1 MTAATGIKRKAACRQ
16 RKDFPQ
22 KIRIFIGRILTIKPL
37 NMKTSTKIWLAI
49 AGILLV
55 VLGVLCISRPA
66 ATLFTTAWLIGLVTL
81 FAGVSKLMFTLRT
94 QAFLPNSGTRALS
107 AILEIIIGIIFLANN
122 VFLAFSLPVIFAM
135 WITIESVIIVVNSFD
150 YKRVGFPGWW
160 GILLL
165 GICGVVLG
173 ILGLRNPDVTAATL
187 STLIGMGVIA
197 MGASYLIA
205 LLGIQKFENRVK
217 EFNQTIR

>member
-1 MTAATGIKRKAACRQ
+1 MTAATGIKRKAACRP

-66 ATLFTTAWLIGLVTL
+66 ATLFTTAWLIGLFTL

-187 STLIGMGVIA
+187 STLIGLGVIA

>member
-1 MTAATGIKRKAACRQ
+1 
-16 RKDFPQ
+16 
-22 KIRIFIGRILTIKPL
+22 
-37 NMKTSTKIWLAI
+37 MKTSTKIWLAI

-66 ATLFTTAWLIGLVTL
+66 ATLFTTAWLIGLFTL

-135 WITIESVIIVVNSFD
+135 WIIIESVIIVVNSFD

-187 STLIGMGVIA
+187 STLIGLGVIA

-205 LLGIQKFENRVK
+205 LLGIQKFEDRVK

>member
-1 MTAATGIKRKAACRQ
+1 
-16 RKDFPQ
+16 
-22 KIRIFIGRILTIKPL
+22 
-37 NMKTSTKIWLAI
+37 MKTSTKIWLGI

-66 ATLFTTAWLIGLVTL
+66 ATLFTTAWLIGLFTL

-187 STLIGMGVIA
+187 STLIGLGVIA

-217 EFNQTIR
+217 EINQML

>member
-1 MTAATGIKRKAACRQ
+1 
-16 RKDFPQ
+16 
-22 KIRIFIGRILTIKPL
+22 
-37 NMKTSTKIWLAI
+37 MKTSTKIWLAI

-55 VLGVLCISRPA
+55 VLGILCISRPA
-66 ATLFTTAWLIGLVTL
+66 ATLFTTAWLIGLFTL

-187 STLIGMGVIA
+187 STLIGLGVIA

>member
-1 MTAATGIKRKAACRQ
+1 
-16 RKDFPQ
+16 
-22 KIRIFIGRILTIKPL
+22 
-37 NMKTSTKIWLAI
+37 MKTSTKIWLAI

-66 ATLFTTAWLIGLVTL
+66 ATLFSTAWLIGLFTL

-135 WITIESVIIVVNSFD
+135 WITIESVIIVVDSFD

-187 STLIGMGVIA
+187 STLIGLGVISMGV
-197 MGASYLIA
+197 SYLIA

-217 EFNQTIR
+217 EINQML

>member
-1 MTAATGIKRKAACRQ
+1 
-16 RKDFPQ
+16 
-22 KIRIFIGRILTIKPL
+22 
-37 NMKTSTKIWLAI
+37 MKTSTKIWLAI

-66 ATLFTTAWLIGLVTL
+66 ATLFTTAWLIGLFTL

-94 QAFLPNSGTRALS
+94 QAFPPNSGTRALS

-173 ILGLRNPDVTAATL
+173 ILGLRTPDVTAATL
-187 STLIGMGVIA
+187 STLIGLGVIA

>member
-1 MTAATGIKRKAACRQ
+1 MTAATGIKRKAARIL

-66 ATLFTTAWLIGLVTL
+66 ATLFTTAWLIGLFTL
-81 FAGVSKLMFTLRT
+81 FAGVSKLMCTLRT

-165 GICGVVLG
+165 GSCGVVLG

-187 STLIGMGVIA
+187 STLIGLGVIA

>member
-1 MTAATGIKRKAACRQ
+1 
-16 RKDFPQ
+16 
-22 KIRIFIGRILTIKPL
+22 
-37 NMKTSTKIWLAI
+37 MKTSTKIWLAI

-66 ATLFTTAWLIGLVTL
+66 ATLFTTAWLIGLFTL

-165 GICGVVLG
+165 GICGFVLG

-187 STLIGMGVIA
+187 STLIGLGVIA

>member
-1 MTAATGIKRKAACRQ
+1 
-16 RKDFPQ
+16 
-22 KIRIFIGRILTIKPL
+22 
-37 NMKTSTKIWLAI
+37 MKTSTKIWLAI

-55 VLGVLCISRPA
+55 ALGVVCISRPT
-66 ATLFTTAWLIGLVTL
+66 ATLFTTAWLIGLFTL
-81 FAGVSKLMFTLRT
+81 ITGVSKLMFTFRT

-187 STLIGMGVIA
+187 STLIGLGVIA

>member
-1 MTAATGIKRKAACRQ
+1 
-16 RKDFPQ
+16 
-22 KIRIFIGRILTIKPL
+22 
-37 NMKTSTKIWLAI
+37 MKTSTKIWLAI

-66 ATLFTTAWLIGLVTL
+66 ATLFTTAWLIGLFTL

-122 VFLAFSLPVIFAM
+122 IFLAFSLPVIFAM

-187 STLIGMGVIA
+187 STLIGLGVIA